1 MKSKLFLVISF
12 ISPFL
17 FSCDNEEIN
26 NEKVDAVLT
35 ETLNVVA
42 STDGQNPTELSNF
55 KFGVELIE
63 NQELVKY
70 QGKIENYTIEKVTF
84 QITNYLGPTEPSLQG
99 SLSFGELATNIASTS
114 ISEINAFT
122 LTSENSAEIEVS
134 LISADKLKLEELLL
148 SQSGVSV
155 FLSQVFNTN
164 SEAVDVSFDIT
175 VKIYA
180 KLSIND
186 N

>member
-35 ETLNVVA
+35 ETLNFFA
-42 STDGQNPTELSNF
+42 STDGQNPIELSNF

-99 SLSFGELATNIASTS
+99 SLSFGELATNVASTS

-122 LTSENSAEIEVS
+122 LTSENSDEIEVS